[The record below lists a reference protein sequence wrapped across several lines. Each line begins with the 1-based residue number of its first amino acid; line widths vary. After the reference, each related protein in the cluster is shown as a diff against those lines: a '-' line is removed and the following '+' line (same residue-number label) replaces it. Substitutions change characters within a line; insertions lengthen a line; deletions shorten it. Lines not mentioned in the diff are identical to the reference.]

1 MGQRCLEVI
10 GRHNNTLETLDI
22 HDTGMT
28 TPTINN
34 VRDCSLPLTT
44 SITVSHS
51 SSHQLVQGMRREGI
65 LQVLGSQALPV
76 GVASQEEP
84 HLPPSGNVLEMENW
98 RPKKYDPIL
107 RTAVSTPYHL
117 HSLHHTR
124 MLLMC
129 VILSIHSRPRGSQ
142 CPLHLTDR
150 RLWRL
155 WDLSLLLRKLHRSGG
170 TS

>member
-34 VRDCSLPLTT
+34 VSGLFPPPLTT
-44 SITVSHS
+44 NTVSLVLCQ
-51 SSHQLVQGMRREGI
+51 QLVDGMRREGI

-107 RTAVSTPYHL
+107 RTAVSIYLPVLQYVYISYSVL
-117 HSLHHTR
+117 
-124 MLLMC
+124 
-129 VILSIHSRPRGSQ
+129 Q
-142 CPLHLTDR
+142 
-150 RLWRL
+150 
-155 WDLSLLLRKLHRSGG
+155 
-170 TS
+170 